1 MSTKLHT
8 RQVLS
13 RDLLQRLAP
22 NATSEELD
30 NLLRSINFETTP
42 ILELKATA
50 TPSLT
55 VNVGSSF
62 VQNLETNYKKA
73 APAIKLGL
81 PSLTS
86 GSIVLPAAHNG
97 TVTVTPGTN
106 FNLNCPTGQFASLLV
121 SITKNNDLL
130 VINGAPQSS
139 QSAAIANT
147 PKSKSGTLAI
157 GAILVRNVG
166 GVIQAVSPSDIYQFG
181 SGAGGGGAEIEID
194 VVLGENLSINDPVY
208 ISKGAAD
215 GGRTAGRAYLLD
227 NTNDNRMEFI
237 GFLTESGST
246 GETKTV
252 KIIGILEGLSGL
264 TPGLPVYWDAG
275 ALTQTEP
282 NTGGTWQI
290 VVGKAISATEILI
303 NPDLASS
310 AIYIENSPGSV
321 TINNNQTVPASIA
334 LLNIDSN
341 SYRGFSVEYWVRR
354 VTNTQEFVECGE
366 LRGVYNTTTSTWIM
380 NNYGIVGDAGVD
392 FTIDNTGQV
401 KYTSD
406 NLTNYVSG
414 VMKFE
419 IKTLLEN

>member
-1 MSTKLHT
+1 MSTKLHA

-55 VNVGSSF
+55 VNVGSSI
-62 VQNLETNYKKA
+62 VQNLETGYKKA
-73 APAIKLGL
+73 APAIKLGM

-97 TVTVTPGTN
+97 VVTVTPGTN

-166 GVIQAVSPSDIYQFG
+166 GVIQPISPSDIYQFG
-181 SGAGGGGAEIEID
+181 SGAGGGGGEIEID
-194 VVLGENLSINDPVY
+194 VILGENLTANSPVY

-227 NTNDNRMEFI
+227 NTNDNRMGFI
-237 GFLTESGST
+237 GFLTESGSA
-246 GETKTV
+246 GETKLV

-264 TPGLPVYWDAG
+264 TPGLPVYWDTG
-275 ALTQTEP
+275 SLTQTQP
-282 NTGGTWQI
+282 NTVGTWRI
-290 VVGKAISATEILI
+290 TVGKAISAKEILI

-310 AIYIENSPGSV
+310 AIKINSGSA
-321 TINNNQTVPASIA
+321 TINNNQVVPANIT
-334 LLNIDSN
+334 LLNIDST

-414 VMKFE
+414 EMKFE
-419 IKTLLEN
+419 IKTLLKN

>member
-13 RDLLQRLAP
+13 SDLLQRLAP

-55 VNVGSSF
+55 VNVGPSI

-73 APAIKLGL
+73 VPAIKLGI

-97 TVTVTPGTN
+97 VVTVTPGTN
-106 FNLNCPTGQFASLLV
+106 FNLNCPVGQFASLLV

-157 GAILVRNVG
+157 GVILVRNVG
-166 GVIQAVSPSDIYQFG
+166 GVIQPISPSDIYQFG
-181 SGAGGGGAEIEID
+181 SGAGGGGGEIEID
-194 VVLGENLSINDPVY
+194 VILGENLTANSPVY
-208 ISKGAAD
+208 ISKGVAD

-227 NTNDNRMEFI
+227 NTNDNRMGFI
-237 GFLTESGST
+237 GFLTESGSA
-246 GETKTV
+246 GETKLV

-275 ALTQTEP
+275 SLTQTQP
-282 NTGGTWQI
+282 NTVGTWQI
-290 VVGKAISATEILI
+290 IVGKAISATEILI

-310 AIYIENSPGSV
+310 AIKINSGSA
-321 TINNNQTVPASIA
+321 TINNNQVVPANIT

-341 SYRGFSVEYWVRR
+341 SYTGFSVEYWVRR

-419 IKTLLEN
+419 IKTLS